1 MDDHAAQIAVCVD
14 GLVEIFPDIQSAL
27 SGLEHKGNDVKG
39 VRDGFPGGRNGSAS
53 QQRLM
58 AVNVIDI
65 TALAETVAEGT
76 RLVVQ

>member
-1 MDDHAAQIAVCVD
+1 MRRKLRYTSMTSLRSSLTSNLSY
-14 GLVEIFPDIQSAL
+14 LVWSTRARAL
-27 SGLEHKGNDVKG
+27 RVS
-39 VRDGFPGGRNGSAS
+39 RDGFPGGRNGSAS